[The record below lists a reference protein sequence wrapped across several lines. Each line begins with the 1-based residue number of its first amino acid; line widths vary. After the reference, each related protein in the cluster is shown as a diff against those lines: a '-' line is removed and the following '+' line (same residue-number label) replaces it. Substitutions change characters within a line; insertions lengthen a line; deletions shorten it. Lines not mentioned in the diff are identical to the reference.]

1 MAARS
6 RTWVDDAMLLPGE
19 TLVREAPARI
29 RTQAPPGWWEGHLI
43 LTSDRLFFLPQAKN
57 PLLHEQL
64 AFWLADIEEADGG
77 RNRLRVHVIGS
88 DAPGAT
94 FQFLGPR
101 LGPRGLLGER
111 GRIWMYQVRRAKV
124 HARQSYAFREP
135 EAPAPVRVPDQR
147 QQAAG

>member
-1 MAARS
+1 MAVRS

-29 RTQAPPGWWEGHLI
+29 RTQAPPGWWEGRLV
-43 LTSDRLFFLPQAKN
+43 LTSDRLFFLPQTDN
-57 PLLHEQL
+57 PLLTEQL
-64 AFWLADIEEADGG
+64 AFWLADVEETDGG

-88 DAPGAT
+88 DAPGVT

-111 GRIWMYQVRRAKV
+111 GRIWLYQIRRAKV
-124 HARQSYAFREP
+124 HARAAYVFDEP
-135 EAPAPVRVPDQR
+135 KAPTPLPAER